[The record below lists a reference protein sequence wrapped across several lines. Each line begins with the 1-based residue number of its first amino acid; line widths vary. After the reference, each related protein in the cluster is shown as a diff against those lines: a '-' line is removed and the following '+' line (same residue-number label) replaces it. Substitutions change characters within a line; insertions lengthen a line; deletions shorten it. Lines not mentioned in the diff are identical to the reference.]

1 MPNYLELF
9 AREMRT
15 RRKEAGLSQEA
26 LAEKTDVSMALIS
39 EIERGIA
46 NPTIQTLGKIARYF
60 DVTLTDML
68 TNEEYSDSIAQT
80 KLKLISKILMM
91 NREELEIISK
101 YFSKF

>member
-1 MPNYLELF
+1 MPKYLENF

-46 NPTIQTLGKIARYF
+46 NPTIQTLEKIATYF
-60 DVTLTDML
+60 NVTVPEILS
-68 TNEEYSDSIAQT
+68 NEENSESIAYT
-80 KLKLISKILMM
+80 KLTLINKILVMD
-91 NREELEIISK
+91 RDQLENICKFISRI
-101 YFSKF
+101 